1 MYIFWLIIGVALAAV
16 GGDRFV
22 RGVVEMSAVL
32 RIPPGI
38 VGATIAA
45 FATSSPEMVVAV
57 LAATDGAPELALGD
71 ALGSNMA
78 NLGLVLG
85 VTVSLAKV
93 TARWADIRRDLP
105 AALFT
110 LGLLALLVIDGEVNR
125 VDAVVMFA
133 VFASWL
139 TWVTVDAR
147 REVSAVEVLEDE
159 GPRHFIRDVVTGIVA
174 LVAAGRLIVSA
185 AESIGDTLGWDKFI
199 VGTVFV
205 AIGTSTPEL
214 TTAIV
219 SARRGHAEV
228 GVGAVLGSNV
238 FNTLFI
244 VGIGAIIQP
253 IDVSQPSTYVAIA
266 CGAMAT
272 VLAMPRRSGD
282 LVFARGLLLLI
293 AYVAYVTV
301 VISTRA

>member
-22 RGVVEMSAVL
+22 RGVVEMSAAL

-38 VGATIAA
+38 IGATIAA

-85 VTVSLAKV
+85 VTVLLAKV

-105 AALFT
+105 AALLT
-110 LGLLALLVIDGEVNR
+110 LGLLALLVIDGDINR

-147 REVSAVEVLEDE
+147 REASAVEVLEDE
-159 GPRHFIRDVVTGIVA
+159 GPRHFIRDVVT
-174 LVAAGRLIVSA
+174 
-185 AESIGDTLGWDKFI
+185 
-199 VGTVFV
+199 
-205 AIGTSTPEL
+205 
-214 TTAIV
+214 
-219 SARRGHAEV
+219 
-228 GVGAVLGSNV
+228 
-238 FNTLFI
+238 
-244 VGIGAIIQP
+244 
-253 IDVSQPSTYVAIA
+253 
-266 CGAMAT
+266 
-272 VLAMPRRSGD
+272 
-282 LVFARGLLLLI
+282 
-293 AYVAYVTV
+293 
-301 VISTRA
+301 